1 VPSSMATDDGALDR
15 TVPDLSAD
23 ADRDSGIL
31 EGVITAGGRY
41 ETFDLGGTSLA
52 CPLVAGMVADAQQGQ
67 AEPFGFI
74 DPLLYSLAG
83 TNAFDDILPLPAS
96 APAVDRAAFAPKST
110 SGWGHPAS
118 ESFDAQT
125 PGETSQVTAP
135 GYDTMTGLGTPNGSA
150 FIDAL
155 RSGG

>member
-1 VPSSMATDDGALDR
+1 
-15 TVPDLSAD
+15 VPDLSAD

-31 EGVITAGGRY
+31 EGVMTAGGHY

-83 TNAFDDILPLPAS
+83 TNAFDDVLPLPSS
-96 APAVDRAAFAPKST
+96 APGVDRVAVAPEST
-110 SGWGHPAS
+110 SGWGHSAS
-118 ESFDAQT
+118 EGFDAQIS
-125 PGETSQVTAP
+125 GETNQVTAP
-135 GYDTMTGLGTPNGSA
+135 GYDTMTGLGTPNGTA
-150 FIDAL
+150 FINGL
-155 RSGG
+155 RSGKGS